1 MTTRF
6 LASFITGSIILTGP
20 VSAFAATADSKA
32 TTTKAASTT
41 EITEEDLMNVIDA
54 APAQAMMDGRGGM
67 SMPYYPNYGGVMV
80 DATVT
85 KEITPDFVALNA
97 YCDLGKQATRESAK
111 AAAEKIFNDIKSAVG
126 TDGRVRKT
134 GAVSVYPYYGP
145 MGETTESFSAN
156 LSFFIRIIKTSA
168 AERISDA
175 VEKAGCA
182 ASWDVRLLDPQT
194 FELSVLDDLAA
205 RLNKRKSVF
214 EKLLGKKLTTIVSA
228 SLNTWVDGYS
238 TYDPA
243 TNKAEATTTLS
254 VSFSLSGRTTLPTRR
269 TMNK

>member
-1 MTTRF
+1 MNTRL
-6 LASFITGSIILTGP
+6 LASLITGSVILTGP
-20 VSAFAATADSKA
+20 ASALAATAV
-32 TTTKAASTT
+32 TSTSAK
-41 EITEEDLMNVIDA
+41 EISITDVTEEDLMNAIDA
-54 APAQAMMDGRGGM
+54 APATPAMLDGRGGL
-67 SMPYYPNYGGVMV
+67 SMPYYPSYGGVMV

-156 LSFFIRIIKTSA
+156 LSIFIRVVKTTA

-182 ASWDVRLLDPQT
+182 ANWDVRLLDPQT
-194 FELSVLDDLAA
+194 FELSVLDDLSA
-205 RLNKRKSVF
+205 RLNKRKAIF

-254 VSFSLSGRTTLPTRR
+254 VSFSMSGRSTLPTRR
-269 TMNK
+269 TMDK